1 MEPEN
6 TNGLMAIARHGIKML
21 ATRNLRERT
30 LILNTKG
37 VKQGLKPKDLINVGI
52 FSAIYII
59 IVMAAAML
67 GYIPIFIPLLVVI
80 CPIVGGIPYMLYMTK
95 VHCFGMVTIMGIIMG
110 VLMGL
115 GGMGLY
121 ALITGPLFGLLADFV
136 LKSGGYHSPKKAVL
150 SHGIFSMWLIGNYIP
165 IVINRASYFD
175 GLVQGYGQAY
185 AETLMGYIPD
195 WSLVVLLAGAF
206 VFGIVGALLGKA
218 VFHKHFARA
227 GIV

>member
-95 VHCFGMVTIMGIIMG
+95 VHCC
-110 VLMGL
+110 
-115 GGMGLY
+115 
-121 ALITGPLFGLLADFV
+121 
-136 LKSGGYHSPKKAVL
+136 
-150 SHGIFSMWLIGNYIP
+150 
-165 IVINRASYFD
+165 
-175 GLVQGYGQAY
+175 
-185 AETLMGYIPD
+185 
-195 WSLVVLLAGAF
+195 
-206 VFGIVGALLGKA
+206 
-218 VFHKHFARA
+218 
-227 GIV
+227 